1 MKVKFMLG
9 TGLIGSYREQV
20 FGLPNDYTE
29 DDIEAEYQEWVND
42 FLDKSWVV
50 LEEKQNEL

>member
-9 TGLIGSYREQV
+9 TGLVGGYREQV
-20 FGLPNDYTE
+20 FRLPDDYTE

-42 FLDKSWVV
+42 FLDKSWHI
-50 LEEKQNEL
+50 LEENNDVD